1 MKTVKEFVNAIKDE
15 KEGFSFGEPW
25 RFDEN
30 SLTAV
35 LPILRDSKA
44 ARKYLVLAEAKRV
57 TLEDTGDINAV
68 LVTNNEKKPVFI
80 RVGNIFAGKTQER
93 AATVSRVVMP
103 GKTEKIDVVCIHASE
118 PINSGADFKS
128 GGLTPRS
135 IDLTAQD
142 RTWESAHQYSA
153 MAMNVMDASLNAD
166 SGVRGFSVGSSPSR
180 SPSVGIDDITANL
193 KNFSKAIE
201 GVLKKVPYTKS
212 QVGVVLLDTKGCA
225 GLEAF
230 DLSASWKAIKDDV
243 VRREGEKI
251 SEQDKDNVFEYKPE
265 KAKAQTRKA
274 LGSFKE
280 QPLYEDKDTQTIK
293 ISRKDFV
300 GEVTTLK
307 DKVIHL
313 NLTKS

>member
-35 LPILRDSKA
+35 LPILRDSKEV
-44 ARKYLVLAEAKRV
+44 RKYLVLAEAKRV
-57 TLEDTGDINAV
+57 SLEDTGDINAV

-103 GKTEKIDVVCIHASE
+103 GKTEKVDVVCIHASK
-118 PINSGADFKS
+118 PISGGAEVKS
-128 GGLTPRS
+128 AGLTPRS

-142 RTWESAHQYSA
+142 RTWESAHMYSA
-153 MAMNVMDASLNAD
+153 MTTNMMSVSLSNSGGPSMSASFTPA
-166 SGVRGFSVGSSPSR
+166 P
-180 SPSVGIDDITANL
+180 IDDITANL

-265 KAKAQTRKA
+265 KAKAQTKKA

-293 ISRKDFV
+293 ISRGDFV
-300 GEVTTLK
+300 GEVTVLK
-307 DKVIHL
+307 NKVIHL
-313 NLTKS
+313 NLTKGTK